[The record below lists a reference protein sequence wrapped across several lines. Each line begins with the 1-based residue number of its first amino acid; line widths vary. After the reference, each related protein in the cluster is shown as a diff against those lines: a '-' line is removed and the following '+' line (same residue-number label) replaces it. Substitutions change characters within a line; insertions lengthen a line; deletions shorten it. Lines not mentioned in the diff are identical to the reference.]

1 MVKEARY
8 PVTGMSCAACIAHV
22 EKAAKAIS
30 DVEGAEANLLNYT
43 LTVRFCREM
52 SEKDLEIF
60 RKKLEKALKGGGYGL
75 AAADESEIEQREK
88 RDKKRERRRLIAS
101 VVITLGLMYVSM
113 GHMVGLPMLP
123 FADLSALH
131 VDPFHALRFA
141 LLQMLLTVP
150 VMIINR
156 KFFTGG
162 FRALFRLV
170 PNMDSLIAV
179 GSFASFMYGTAAT
192 VILYRAARDG
202 DLVLL
207 HRWIHDLYFESAAMI
222 LTLVSLGKMLEATA
236 KRRASGAV
244 RALTKL
250 RPDTAVRIEIGADGK
265 MKEETIPLTEIRK
278 GDLVA
283 VKEGMTVPLDG
294 TVVSGAGSVDESA
307 LTGESIPVEKAVGDA
322 VTGATVLKDGYLT
335 VRVEK
340 TGEETALSRI
350 IRLLEEAAASKAP
363 IARLADRISAVFV
376 PAVIG
381 IAAVTFLLW
390 MLFTGEIGDAMKH
403 AVAVLVISCPC
414 SLGLAT
420 PTAIMVGTA
429 RGAKNGIL
437 IKNAAALE
445 RLRAVDTVLLDK
457 TGTLTEGK
465 PRVQR
470 ITVLSDRYDEN
481 EVLRIAASAEAYSTH
496 PLAFAVTE
504 CAKEREIALLPVQE
518 YRTRVGNGISG
529 EVDGKA
535 VLVGKY
541 RFIASQRLSGSDA
554 AIGEGTNP
562 APEEPDAVLSL
573 ERAGMTAVCVALDG
587 ELIGAIGIADSLK
600 ADSVEAMRALRE
612 MGIRTVM
619 LTGDNAVTAEAIAKK
634 AGIAQL
640 HAGLLPEE
648 KEALVRRYAEEDGCV
663 TAMIGDG
670 INDAPALARADIGI
684 AIGAGTDVAIEAADV
699 VLSRSALMDAVTAV
713 RLSRATM
720 RDIKENLFW
729 ALLYNSA
736 GIPIAAGALTF
747 LGVTL
752 SPMIAAA
759 CMSLSSV
766 CVVSNALRLNVVDLS
781 RYAHPIGKR
790 NRSHKSEIKP
800 QKGENEMFGIKKT
813 VEYSFAVKGMMCPK
827 CVAHVEKA
835 LSAVKGVKEVT
846 VSLESGS
853 VTVKCAENV
862 TEGALKKAVVEAGYE
877 A

>member
-1 MVKEARY
+1 MIKEARY

-22 EKAAKAIS
+22 EKAARTLP

-43 LTVRFCREM
+43 LTVRFAREM
-52 SEKDLEIF
+52 SEKDAEAF
-60 RKKLEKALKGGGYGL
+60 QKKLEKALKSGGYGL
-75 AAADESEIEQREK
+75 AASDESELLKREETEKK
-88 RDKKRERRRLIAS
+88 RDRRRLTAS
-101 VVITLGLMYVSM
+101 VVITLCLMYVSM
-113 GHMVGLPMLP
+113 GHMIGLPMLP
-123 FADLSALH
+123 FADLAQLH
-131 VDPFHALRFA
+131 SDPFHALRFA

-150 VMIINR
+150 VMILNR

-162 FRALFRLV
+162 FRALLRLV

-179 GSFASFMYGTAAT
+179 GSFASFVYGTAAT
-192 VILYRAARDG
+192 VILYLAARDG
-202 DLVLL
+202 NHTLL
-207 HRWIHDLYFESAAMI
+207 HKWIHELYFESAAMI

-250 RPDTAVRIEIGADGK
+250 RPDTAVRIGTGADGTPNA
-265 MKEETIPLTEIRK
+265 ETVPLREIRK

-307 LTGESIPVEKAVGDA
+307 LTGESIPVEKTVGDA
-322 VTGATVLKDGYLT
+322 VTGATILKDGYLT

-376 PAVIG
+376 PVVIG
-381 IAAVTFLLW
+381 IAALTFLLW
-390 MLFTGEIGDAMKH
+390 MLLTGEVGDAMKH

-465 PRVQR
+465 PRVQE
-470 ITVLSDRYDEN
+470 IKALSDRYDEN
-481 EVLRIAASAEAYSTH
+481 EVLRIAASLEQYSTH

-504 CAKEREIALLPVQE
+504 CAKDRGLSLLPVAG
-518 YRTRVGNGISG
+518 YRTSVGNGILG
-529 EVDGKA
+529 EVDGEA

-541 RFIASQRLSGSDA
+541 RFIASQQVMGESG
-554 AIGEGTNP
+554 EVCEKEKCT
-562 APEEPDAVLSL
+562 PEEPEAVLSL
-573 ERAGMTAVCVALDG
+573 ERAGMTAVCVTRNGA
-587 ELIGAIGIADSLK
+587 LIGAIGIADSLK
-600 ADSVEAMRALRE
+600 TDSVDAMRALRE

-634 AGIAQL
+634 AEIAQF

-699 VLSRSALMDAVTAV
+699 VLSRSTLMDAVTAV

-720 RDIKENLFW
+720 RDIKQNLFW

-766 CVVSNALRLNVVDLS
+766 CVVSNALRLNAVNLS
-781 RYAHPIGKR
+781 HYAHPIGKR
-790 NRSHKSEIKP
+790 NGNHTKKIQTE
-800 QKGENEMFGIKKT
+800 QGENEMFGIKKT
-813 VEYSFAVKGMMCPK
+813 VEYSFAVKGMMCHK

-835 LSAVKGVKEVT
+835 LSEVKGVKEVT
-846 VSLESGS
+846 VSLDSGS

-862 TEGALKKAVVEAGYE
+862 TEGALKKAVIDAGYE

>member
-1 MVKEARY
+1 MRY

-22 EKAAKAIS
+22 EKAAKALPN
-30 DVEGAEANLLNYT
+30 VEGAEANLLNYT
-43 LTVRFCREM
+43 LTVRFACEM
-52 SEKDLEIF
+52 SEKDAEAF
-60 RKKLEKALKGGGYGL
+60 RKKLEKALKSGGYGL
-75 AAADESEIEQREK
+75 AALDESELLKREEKEKK
-88 RDKKRERRRLIAS
+88 RDRRRLTAS
-101 VVITLGLMYVSM
+101 VVITLCLMYVSM
-113 GHMVGLPMLP
+113 GHMIGLPMLP

-131 VDPFHALRFA
+131 SDPFHALRFA
-141 LLQMLLTVP
+141 LLQMILTVP
-150 VMIINR
+150 VMILNR

-179 GSFASFMYGTAAT
+179 GSFASFVYGVAAT
-192 VILYRAARDG
+192 VILYRAAADG
-202 DLVLL
+202 NYDLL
-207 HRWIHDLYFESAAMI
+207 HKWIHDLYFESAAMI

-250 RPDTAVRIEIGADGK
+250 RPDTAVRIVQTEDGEAN
-265 MKEETIPLTEIRK
+265 EETVPLTEIRK

-376 PAVIG
+376 PVVIG

-390 MLFTGEIGDAMKH
+390 MIFTGEVGDAVKH

-465 PRVQR
+465 PRVQE
-470 ITVLSDRYDEN
+470 IKVLSDRYDEDT
-481 EVLRIAASAEAYSTH
+481 VLRIAASLERYSTH

-504 CAKEREIALLPVQE
+504 CAKERELSLLPVLN
-518 YRTRVGNGISG
+518 YRTSVGNGISG

-541 RFIASQRLSGSDA
+541 RFIASQQMM
-554 AIGEGTNP
+554 GERGEICEKEKC
-562 APEEPDAVLSL
+562 APEPEAVLSL
-573 ERAGMTAVCVALDG
+573 ERAGMTAVCVAMDG
-587 ELIGAIGIADSLK
+587 ALIGAIGIADSLK
-600 ADSVEAMRALRE
+600 ADSVEAMRALGE

-634 AGIAQL
+634 AEIAQF

-648 KEALVRRYAEEDGCV
+648 KEALVRRYAEENGCV

-720 RDIKENLFW
+720 RDIKQNLFW

-766 CVVSNALRLNVVDLS
+766 CVVSNALRLNAVNLS
-781 RYAHPIGKR
+781 HYAHPIGKR
-790 NRSHKSEIKP
+790 NGNHKTKIQTE
-800 QKGENEMFGIKKT
+800 QGENEMFGIKKT
-813 VEYSFAVKGMMCPK
+813 VEYSFAVKGMMCHK

-835 LSAVKGVKEVT
+835 LSEVKGVKEVT
-846 VSLESGS
+846 VSLDSGS

-862 TEGALKKAVVEAGYE
+862 TEGALKKAVVDAGYE